1 MKTAFGS
8 QAEKPD
14 CQRERSGQS
23 ERAQE
28 KGPLFFCCHLPLNQC
43 PERSS
48 WALLPAHSDRKAAR
62 REISHQ
68 LLRKPQELGER
79 KQALGKAALPT
90 KSSQQ
95 KLSGNSSF
103 PVCWFLC
110 LWKATLPQDLFPFL
124 EGSFIKTNSPQTGLE
139 WESGAALPVE
149 QASCAWHCSCT
160 LGNTLGLTGRDF
172 PLLSSRRTR
181 FQSSSAP
188 DRAGQERPHF
198 NVSLEISH
206 LCKCSKTASHVLCE
220 LNYHLRTD
228 WNTTPNLI
236 FIAKIFGV
244 EINVIS
250 NYSDMKYYYFN
261 LINFLTFF
269 SRKETCIYNLYFI
282 SCATP
287 VFW

>member
-28 KGPLFFCCHLPLNQC
+28 KGPPFFCCHLPLNQC

-95 KLSGNSSF
+95 KVKMSGNSSF
-103 PVCWFLC
+103 PVGWFLC
-110 LWKATLPQDLFPFL
+110 LWKATLPQDLFPFV
-124 EGSFIKTNSPQTGLE
+124 EGSFIKTNSPQTGFGVGE
-139 WESGAALPVE
+139 WSCSACGTAIVHLALQLHPGK
-149 QASCAWHCSCT
+149 H
-160 LGNTLGLTGRDF
+160 TGTFWERF
-172 PLLSSRRTR
+172 PTSFLQKNSIPIFLSPR
-181 FQSSSAP
+181 QSW
-188 DRAGQERPHF
+188 AGGTTF
-198 NVSLEISH
+198 YVSLEISH
-206 LCKCSKTASHVLCE
+206 LCKCSKAASHVPCE

-236 FIAKIFGV
+236 FITKIFGV

-250 NYSDMKYYYFN
+250 NYSDMKY
-261 LINFLTFF
+261 
-269 SRKETCIYNLYFI
+269 
-282 SCATP
+282 
-287 VFW
+287 